1 MVRIRDV
8 AWAVAAVAAVL
19 AGPRPASA
27 DPINLTGNVT
37 NDFTSANGSVDVP
50 LSFVPTSGPLKGQ
63 VQYTNGPGYVAGPD
77 GSNPNVLVGGVDMKG
92 VWLNY
97 NASTDTMYVGIQGF
111 KNVAGKPE
119 IFGDITGN
127 PDPTQDVSS
136 GASNTFGGLKS
147 VALAF
152 APMTHDAT
160 GQPVPGTPAIIAGIP
175 QDKSLGGSGTTDG
188 FTVSNYSANGA
199 GLPFSFGSQIPG
211 AGNLA
216 FNTSAA
222 HPDFE
227 FTINNFSK
235 LAGIDP
241 KNGFFIEGYAGMPG
255 SVGGKSQFSWIQAPA
270 PQGFE
275 GPEPATW
282 LAWALLAGGAG
293 WRQYRRRLTATARP

>member
-8 AWAVAAVAAVL
+8 AGALAAAAALLAAV
-19 AGPRPASA
+19 RPASA
-27 DPINLTGNVT
+27 DPITLTGNVA
-37 NDFTSANGSVDVP
+37 NDFTAANGSVAVP
-50 LSFVPTSGPLKGQ
+50 LSFTPTTGPNAGQ
-63 VQYTNGPGYVAGPD
+63 IQYTNGPGYVAGPD
-77 GSNPNVLVGGVDMKG
+77 GTNPDQLVGGVDMRSI
-92 VWLNY
+92 WFNY
-97 NASTDTMYVGIQGF
+97 NAGTDTMYVGIQGF

-136 GASNTFGGLKS
+136 SASNTFLGLKA
-147 VALAF
+147 VALTF
-152 APMTHDAT
+152 APMTHNAA

-188 FTVSNYSANGA
+188 FTVSQYSANGA
-199 GLPFSFGSQIPG
+199 GLPFSFGQPIAG

-235 LAGIDP
+235 LSGIVP
-241 KNGFFIEGYAGMPG
+241 SSGFFIEGYAGMPG
-255 SVGGKSQFSWIQAPA
+255 SVAGKSEFSWIQAPA
-270 PQGFE
+270 AQGI
-275 GPEPATW
+275 GAPEPTTW
-282 LAWALLAGGAG
+282 LAWMVLVGGAG
-293 WRQYRRRLTATARP
+293 WRCRRRLLDRA